1 MGDTME
7 VVPKTG
13 VLDPQLSDD
22 TPIANFVRLTEDA
35 RRERERLMDAG
46 DETAALHFQKPQQQR
61 QDYGGWQ
68 GYQNQGGSQSRGGG
82 GYNSNRGGDRYGA
95 PSGGDRYGA
104 SSGRSDRYSAPSGGG
119 YSRGGDSHYARE
131 PPRSGDKRSAPSGGY
146 GGDRRDSGGYSRDK
160 YPRR

>member
-46 DETAALHFQKPQQQR
+46 DENAALHFQKPQQQR

-68 GYQNQGGSQSRGGG
+68 GYQNQGGSQSRDSRGGG

-95 PSGGDRYGA
+95 PSG
-104 SSGRSDRYSAPSGGG
+104 RSDRYSAPSGGGG

-131 PPRSGDKRSAPSGGY
+131 P
-146 GGDRRDSGGYSRDK
+146 
-160 YPRR
+160 